1 MKSEQFSDYGEALC
15 SHDYPTPVPEANQVL
30 IKIDACGVC
39 HSDIHVWEGY
49 FDLGG
54 DHKIDM
60 RGSHKLPFTLGHEI
74 AGEVVACGDQS
85 DANIGD
91 KVIVYPWIG
100 CGKCPLCKADKEH
113 LCYQPKSLGI
123 AVDGGFSDYVVVP
136 DSKYLFPLKDL
147 PAELGCTYACS
158 GVTAYSAIEQIKD
171 IVQGRQLLII
181 GAGGVGLSGLAVAK
195 ALLNCEIIVADID
208 ESKRQLA
215 LDEGADAVIDPR
227 DQDAIKA
234 LIKRTYGGVAAAV
247 DFVGSDR
254 SAGFGVQALNKGST
268 LVVVGLFG
276 GAMPLSVPILP
287 LKAIT
292 IKGSFVGSLSDMH
305 ALMALVHAGKIAP
318 IKISQRDMCCA
329 HQTLED
335 LRDGKVA
342 GRVVLTPDTAGDK

>member
-1 MKSEQFSDYGEALC
+1 MKSEQFADYGQALTTNEY
-15 SHDYPTPVPEANQVL
+15 STPEPKGEEVL

-39 HSDIHVWEGY
+39 HSDIHVWDGY

-54 DHKIDM
+54 NHKIDM

-74 AGEVVACGDQS
+74 AGEVVACGDDS
-85 DANIGD
+85 SAKIGE

-100 CGKCPLCKADKEH
+100 CQKCPLCKTNQEH
-113 LCYQPKSLGI
+113 LCYQPRSLGI
-123 AVDGGFSDYVVVP
+123 AVDGGFSDHVVVP
-136 DSKYLFPLKDL
+136 HSKYAFPLNNL
-147 PAELGCTYACS
+147 SPELGCTYACS
-158 GVTAYSAIEQIKD
+158 GVTAYSAINQIKD
-171 IVQGRQLLII
+171 LVQGRQLLII

-195 ALLNCEIIVADID
+195 ALLDCEIIVADID
-208 ESKRQLA
+208 AQKRELA
-215 LDEGADAVIDPR
+215 LAEGADSVIDPS
-227 DQDAIKA
+227 DKSALGA

-254 SAGFGVQALNKGST
+254 SAGFGVQALNKGSM

-276 GAMPLSVPILP
+276 GAMPLSIPLLP

-292 IKGSFVGSLSDMH
+292 IKGSFVGSLDDMH
-305 ALMALVHAGKIAP
+305 ALMELVHAGKIAP

-329 HQTLED
+329 QQTLED

-342 GRVVLTPDTAGDK
+342 GRVVLVPDNNGE